1 MAASRIISAAD
12 VTRQSAQV
20 WVPDIKEGYLAG
32 LVLSEDEEA
41 AVVELEG
48 GEVCKSFMDKRQ
60 CLKQVL
66 GQESTV

>member
-20 WVPDIKEGYLAG
+20 WVPDIKKGYLAG

-48 GEVCKSFMDKRQ
+48 GEVCSH
-60 CLKQVL
+60 
-66 GQESTV
+66 S

>member
-41 AVVELEG
+41 AVVELGG
-48 GEVCKSFMDKRQ
+48 GEVCSH
-60 CLKQVL
+60 
-66 GQESTV
+66 S